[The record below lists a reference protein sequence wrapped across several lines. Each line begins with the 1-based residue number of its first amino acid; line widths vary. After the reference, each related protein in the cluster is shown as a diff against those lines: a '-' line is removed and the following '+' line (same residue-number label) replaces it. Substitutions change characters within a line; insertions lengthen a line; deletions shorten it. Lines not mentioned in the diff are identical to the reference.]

1 MLAAV
6 CYAYEQPLSVEEISL
21 DPPQQ
26 GEVRVR
32 IAAVAV
38 CHSDV
43 HRIRG
48 DWRGR
53 LPIVVGHEAAGI
65 VEEVGAGV
73 TTVQPGDRVTVSMLR
88 SCGRCAQCLSGS
100 PHLCEGK
107 FAIGPESRLHNQRG
121 EALLHGLNTA
131 AFAEATIVDQSQVV
145 RVPDSLPLDRAALLG
160 CGVITGVGAVIRTAQ
175 VNPGANVVVIGA
187 GGVGLNA
194 VQGAEIA
201 GAAQI
206 IALDIL
212 DAKLAAARTFGAT
225 TAINTTTDDAAARVR
240 ALTGGRGADFA
251 LVTVGNAAAIAQGLG
266 LLRAGGTLVIVGL
279 PRRDALAQIS
289 AFALVGRGQRIL
301 GSYMGSGR
309 LSIDVPWL
317 AERYL
322 DGRLKLDELITARY
336 PLSAINA
343 AIEAMERGEAL
354 RNLIMVAPEMQ

>member
-1 MLAAV
+1 MQAAV
-6 CYAYEQPLSVEEISL
+6 CYAYDQPLSVEVVSL

-53 LPIVVGHEAAGI
+53 LPIVVGHEAAGV
-65 VEEVGAGV
+65 VEEIGPGV
-73 TTVQPGDRVTVSMLR
+73 TTVQVGDRVAVSMLR
-88 SCGRCAQCLSGS
+88 SCGRCVQCLSGS

-107 FAIGPESRLHNQRG
+107 FAIGPTSRLHNQRG

-131 AFAEATIVDQSQVV
+131 AFAEATVVDQSQVV

-160 CGVITGVGAVIRTAQ
+160 CGVITGVGAVIHTAQ
-175 VNPGANVVVIGA
+175 VPPGAHVVVIGA

-194 VQGAEIA
+194 VQGAALA

-212 DAKLAAARTFGAT
+212 DAKLTAARDFGAT
-225 TAINTTTDDAAARVR
+225 SAINTATDDPVARVR
-240 ALTGGRGADFA
+240 ALTGGRGADYV
-251 LVTVGNAAAIAQGLG
+251 LVTVGNAAAITQGLG
-266 LLRAGGTLVIVGL
+266 LLCAGGTLVIVGL
-279 PRRDALAQIS
+279 PRRDTLVQVNAYDLAS
-289 AFALVGRGQRIL
+289 KGQRIL
-301 GSYMGSGR
+301 GSFMGSGR
-309 LSIDVPWL
+309 LITDVPWL

-343 AIEAMERGEAL
+343 AIEAMERGAAL
-354 RNLIMVAPEMQ
+354 RNMIMVAPEVG